1 MQTLLNL
8 DFRTIQSELL
18 KRDFIH
24 SSELL
29 SVASQVFRTK
39 EHGYRRIDDHSFLHV
54 LNFEALRPYSL
65 ALVRPDLICIQIV
78 MRGSYMRRAV
88 DRIDVVDSTAVE
100 ISNLPRSTSDA
111 KLGAK
116 LRGLLIVCERQHFI
130 DTFKLDVRSL
140 PQAYRPI
147 FASQLGSVEPMRLPL
162 TPSLATATDQLLA
175 CPYPEPLRTIHA
187 RAKAMEIIC
196 ELATR
201 INTLGARSTGV
212 PPARHREQ
220 AIEIA
225 AAIYR
230 REIDKPPSIDQ
241 LAGRVGL
248 NRNELTSG
256 FRVLFGSTPRAYGH
270 MIRMEHAQALL
281 RSGTLSISEVA
292 RRVGYEGYSS
302 FSRAFLAYFD
312 RPPASN
318 LPNLARM
325 ARSGDA
331 EP

>member
-8 DFRTIQSELL
+8 DFRAIQSELL

-29 SVASQVFRTK
+29 PVASQVFKAK

-78 MRGSYMRRAV
+78 IRGSYLRRAL
-88 DRIDVVDSTAVE
+88 DRIDIVDSMAVE

-116 LRGLLIVCERQHFI
+116 LRGLLIVCERQHFVEM
-130 DTFKLDVRSL
+130 FKLDVDRL

-147 FASQLGSVEPMRLPL
+147 FVSQQGSVEPMRLPL
-162 TPSLATATDQLLA
+162 SPSLAAATDQVLA
-175 CPYPEPLRTIHA
+175 YPYPEPLRTIHA

-196 ELATR
+196 EVAAR
-201 INTLGARSTGV
+201 ISMMPARPTST

-220 AIEIA
+220 AVEIA

-230 REIDKPPSIDQ
+230 RELDKPPSIDQ
-241 LAGRVGL
+241 LAARVGL

-256 FRVLFGSTPRAYGH
+256 FRALFGSTPRAYGH
-270 MIRMEHAQALL
+270 MIRMEHAQELL
-281 RSGTLSISEVA
+281 CCGSFSISEVA

-312 RPPASN
+312 RPPASG
-318 LPNLARM
+318 LPGLAHTSRPN
-325 ARSGDA
+325 DVV
-331 EP
+331 